1 MTGAMSD
8 PHRDPTDPAADGA
21 PERPATRWRRFR
33 AAPRPLRW
41 AAWTALA
48 LVLVLV
54 ALAGLGTWAVRRPLP
69 QTEGTIK
76 VPVLTGEVEVIRDEN
91 GIAQIYADTDGDLL
105 RAQGFVQAQERFF
118 EMDVRR
124 HITAGRL
131 SELFGEQT
139 LETDKFIRT
148 MGWRKIAE
156 EEWALIRPETREAMT
171 AYAEGV
177 NAYLEQ
183 RAPSQ
188 LAVEY
193 SVLRLGGLD
202 YTPEPWTPIDSLAW
216 LKAMAWDLNGNM
228 SEEVDR
234 VLLSLDHTAEE
245 IAQLYP
251 EYDFD
256 AHPSIVGRGQVVD
269 GKFESNKTTHASL
282 NPRPAAHPAEVVE
295 ALSDVRGQL
304 RAMPE
309 LIGRGAGIGSNSWVV
324 DGEHSATGAPILA
337 NDPHLGISQPGIWMQ
352 MGLHCREVSADCTL
366 DVAGFSFSGVP
377 GIVIGHNA
385 DIAWGFTNLG
395 PDVSDL
401 YLEQTEGD
409 DQWIQDGERLALK
422 VRRETI
428 KVHGGEDV
436 SLRIRESGHGPLIS
450 DVSANFAT
458 VGANAPTDEPGE
470 RGSGYA
476 VALAWTALEP
486 SPTADAILLL
496 NRAAN
501 WDEFR
506 EAAASFAVPAQNLV
520 YADREGHIGYQAPG
534 RIPIR
539 NSGHDGSMPVE
550 GWVSANDW
558 TGDYIPFKAL
568 PSVLDPAEGFIV
580 TANQAVIDKDYPYH
594 LTDDWDRG
602 YRATRIRDMLQHEQE
617 LSVSEMAEMQLDST
631 NAMAAALVP
640 YLLDI
645 DDLPSD
651 YYRQAQDLLL
661 DWDFTQPAD
670 SAPAAYFNAVWRSL
684 LAKTFHDDLREGS
697 WPDGESRWFQVMQN
711 LIEHPASHWWDDAD
725 TSAIETRDDI
735 MLAALVEARDELT
748 KLRSRDP
755 NLWKW
760 GELHTLNLRS
770 ATLGES
776 GIAPVERLFNRTGWQ
791 VGGGAT
797 VVDASGWDPAEGY
810 EVNWAPSMRMVVSLA
825 DWDASRWINLTGVSG
840 HPASA
845 HYSDQTRLWAEG
857 QSLPWVFSREQVGEA
872 GEDTLILTP

>member
-1 MTGAMSD
+1 M
-8 PHRDPTDPAADGA
+8 
-21 PERPATRWRRFR
+21 
-33 AAPRPLRW
+33 
-41 AAWTALA
+41 
-48 LVLVLV
+48 
-54 ALAGLGTWAVRRPLP
+54 
-69 QTEGTIK
+69 
-76 VPVLTGEVEVIRDEN
+76 
-91 GIAQIYADTDGDLL
+91 
-105 RAQGFVQAQERFF
+105 
-118 EMDVRR
+118 
-124 HITAGRL
+124 
-131 SELFGEQT
+131 
-139 LETDKFIRT
+139 
-148 MGWRKIAE
+148 
-156 EEWALIRPETREAMT
+156 LI
-171 AYAEGV
+171 
-177 NAYLEQ
+177 
-183 RAPSQ
+183 
-188 LAVEY
+188 
-193 SVLRLGGLD
+193 
-202 YTPEPWTPIDSLAW
+202 
-216 LKAMAWDLNGNM
+216 
-228 SEEVDR
+228 
-234 VLLSLDHTAEE
+234 
-245 IAQLYP
+245 
-251 EYDFD
+251 
-256 AHPSIVGRGQVVD
+256 
-269 GKFESNKTTHASL
+269 
-282 NPRPAAHPAEVVE
+282 
-295 ALSDVRGQL
+295 
-304 RAMPE
+304 
-309 LIGRGAGIGSNSWVV
+309 
-324 DGEHSATGAPILA
+324 GAPILA

-725 TSAIETRDDI
+725 TSAIETRDDTSNDGRN
-735 MLAALVEARDELT
+735 VPRP
-748 KLRSRDP
+748 DP
-755 NLWKW
+755 HFDRGL
-760 GELHTLNLRS
+760 
-770 ATLGES
+770 
-776 GIAPVERLFNRTGWQ
+776 
-791 VGGGAT
+791 
-797 VVDASGWDPAEGY
+797 
-810 EVNWAPSMRMVVSLA
+810 
-825 DWDASRWINLTGVSG
+825 
-840 HPASA
+840 
-845 HYSDQTRLWAEG
+845 
-857 QSLPWVFSREQVGEA
+857 
-872 GEDTLILTP
+872 